1 MDHCICV
8 DVPNLGREEERKGR
22 ERREKEREERKGREG
37 REEER
42 EGRKSNF
49 MHPPLVSHPDLG

>member
-8 DVPNLGREEERKGR
+8 DVPNLGRE
-22 ERREKEREERKGREG
+22 EERKGREG